1 MFILTHYFDWLDW
14 SALVIQRKSKK
25 IGDRCMKSA
34 KLTDQLKKDNGASV
48 ETKHRLFPDRT
59 QDRVRSRRKTEE
71 TGKVSGIE
79 KTRYSPGIYPRPVLP
94 VYTCNAGPGLAT
106 STNWFIWLLEVKTEL
121 LVVSSVFHLQVTSL
135 EGRNPLLFFRA
146 VCSQYQSNFCMK

>member
-1 MFILTHYFDWLDW
+1 
-14 SALVIQRKSKK
+14 
-25 IGDRCMKSA
+25 MKSA

-79 KTRYSPGIYPRPVLP
+79 KTLKERRGIPRGYTPVLSF
-94 VYTCNAGPGLAT
+94 L
-106 STNWFIWLLEVKTEL
+106 FI
-121 LVVSSVFHLQVTSL
+121 
-135 EGRNPLLFFRA
+135 PA
-146 VCSQYQSNFCMK
+146 MPAPD